1 MSGVSWPRENE
12 LNEVKEIVSAMA
24 GRGPEEVRV
33 VVSPYRI
40 CPLGAHID
48 HQGGT
53 VSAMTINKGILLGFI
68 PSDDTEVI
76 RPRCKCLSKWAYVVV
91 GSSSHQVL
99 RALMRAGCGFL
110 TCTTV
115 DSIHVCRVLQY
126 LILYVHK
133 SRFNDC
139 YTSFRTVQWRS
150 KVQIFALI
158 QTYFAYEKS
167 KFNTS
172 KLDGVDKLQQPKP
185 IRKKGEPH
193 ATDSPKLQET
203 DLSRPPQRTNH
214 LEEDRASKDTYVV
227 LKVLIVQASALL
239 LLLIENEYLGLKN
252 GILDQSAILLSS
264 HGFLTHMN
272 CKTKEHKLIPSP
284 KLNDEQSDFQKSYKI
299 LLAFSGLKNALT
311 NSPGYNLRVVECHE
325 AARILLNASGND
337 KLEPRLCNGQYL
349 DITIYFEFD
358 SSLFY
363 CIVTLITNLFFLT
376 VDPEAYDTHKPINLI
391 NISGLEAW
399 ASGNL
404 KEFGK
409 LISASGL
416 SSIQN
421 YECGCEP
428 LKQLYEI
435 LLKAPGV
442 YGTRFS
448 GAGFRGCCLA
458 FVDANLAE
466 EAVTFVTEEYR
477 KAQPKL
483 ANQIVTEKA
492 ALICEAGDCAHF
504 AILHVDFATNMETP
518 NLSISLFF
526 IVLYEIHRFCAG
538 VAALN
543 IGVQTADSAISL
555 GKGCSRKCESEFC
568 SVPPFLRYGKYCGLL
583 YSGCPGEK
591 PCDGL
596 DACCMKHDA
605 CIQAKNNDYLSQECS
620 QKFISCMNHFKA
632 GARTFKGN
640 KCKVNEVIEV
650 ISVVMEA
657 ALLAGRAL
665 HKP

>member
-12 LNEVKEIVSAMA
+12 LNEIKEIVSAMA

-76 RPRCKCLSKWAYVVV
+76 LHSGQFKGEVRFS
-91 GSSSHQVL
+91 
-99 RALMRAGCGFL
+99 
-110 TCTTV
+110 V
-115 DSIHVCRVLQY
+115 DEV
-126 LILYVHK
+126 
-133 SRFNDC
+133 
-139 YTSFRTVQWRS
+139 
-150 KVQIFALI
+150 
-158 QTYFAYEKS
+158 
-167 KFNTS
+167 
-172 KLDGVDKLQQPKP
+172 QQPRP

-193 ATDSPKLQET
+193 ATDSPKLQEA
-203 DLSRPPQRTNH
+203 DNWGNFARGAVYALQSRGLSLTQGITGYICGSEGLDSSGLSSSAAAGVAYLLAFETANNLTMTPTENI
-214 LEEDRASKDTYVV
+214 EYDR
-227 LKVLIVQASALL
+227 
-239 LLLIENEYLGLKN
+239 LIENEYLGLKN

-272 CKTKEHKLIPSP
+272 CKTKEHKLVPSP
-284 KLNDEQSDFQKSYKI
+284 KQSDFHKSYKI
-299 LLAFSGLKNALT
+299 LLAFSGLRNALT

-325 AARILLNASGND
+325 AARILLKASGND
-337 KLEPRLCNGQYL
+337 NLEHRLCN
-349 DITIYFEFD
+349 
-358 SSLFY
+358 
-363 CIVTLITNLFFLT
+363 
-376 VDPEAYDTHKPINLI
+376 VDPEVYETHKGLLEPNLAKRAEHYFSE
-391 NISGLEAW
+391 NMRVMKGLEAW

-404 KEFGK
+404 EEFGK

-477 KAQPKL
+477 KAQPKH
-483 ANQIVTEKA
+483 ASQIFTEKA
-492 ALICEAGDCAHF
+492 ALICDAGDCA
-504 AILHVDFATNMETP
+504 
-518 NLSISLFF
+518 
-526 IVLYEIHRFCAG
+526 R
-538 VAALN
+538 
-543 IGVQTADSAISL
+543 
-555 GKGCSRKCESEFC
+555 
-568 SVPPFLRYGKYCGLL
+568 
-583 YSGCPGEK
+583 
-591 PCDGL
+591 
-596 DACCMKHDA
+596 
-605 CIQAKNNDYLSQECS
+605 
-620 QKFISCMNHFKA
+620 
-632 GARTFKGN
+632 
-640 KCKVNEVIEV
+640 VI
-650 ISVVMEA
+650 
-657 ALLAGRAL
+657 
-665 HKP
+665 

>member
-12 LNEVKEIVSAMA
+12 LNEIKEIVSAMA

-76 RPRCKCLSKWAYVVV
+76 
-91 GSSSHQVL
+91 L
-99 RALMRAGCGFL
+99 RSGQFKGEVRFS
-110 TCTTV
+110 V
-115 DSIHVCRVLQY
+115 DEV
-126 LILYVHK
+126 
-133 SRFNDC
+133 
-139 YTSFRTVQWRS
+139 
-150 KVQIFALI
+150 
-158 QTYFAYEKS
+158 
-167 KFNTS
+167 
-172 KLDGVDKLQQPKP
+172 QQPRP

-193 ATDSPKLQET
+193 ATDSPKLQEADNWGNFARGAVYALQSRGISLT
-203 DLSRPPQRTNH
+203 QGITGYICGSEGLDSSGLSSSAAAGVAYLLAFETANNLTMTPTENI
-214 LEEDRASKDTYVV
+214 EYDR
-227 LKVLIVQASALL
+227 
-239 LLLIENEYLGLKN
+239 LIENEYLGLKN

-272 CKTKEHKLIPSP
+272 CKTKEHKLVPSP
-284 KLNDEQSDFQKSYKI
+284 KQSDFHKSYKI
-299 LLAFSGLKNALT
+299 LLAFSGLRNALT

-325 AARILLNASGND
+325 AARILLKASGND
-337 KLEPRLCNGQYL
+337 NLEHRLCN
-349 DITIYFEFD
+349 
-358 SSLFY
+358 
-363 CIVTLITNLFFLT
+363 
-376 VDPEAYDTHKPINLI
+376 VDPEVYETHKGLLEPNLAKRAEHYFSE
-391 NISGLEAW
+391 NMRVMKGLEAW

-404 KEFGK
+404 EEFGK

-477 KAQPKL
+477 KAQPKH
-483 ANQIVTEKA
+483 ASQIFTEKA
-492 ALICEAGDCAHF
+492 ALICDAGDCA
-504 AILHVDFATNMETP
+504 
-518 NLSISLFF
+518 
-526 IVLYEIHRFCAG
+526 R
-538 VAALN
+538 
-543 IGVQTADSAISL
+543 
-555 GKGCSRKCESEFC
+555 
-568 SVPPFLRYGKYCGLL
+568 
-583 YSGCPGEK
+583 
-591 PCDGL
+591 
-596 DACCMKHDA
+596 
-605 CIQAKNNDYLSQECS
+605 
-620 QKFISCMNHFKA
+620 
-632 GARTFKGN
+632 
-640 KCKVNEVIEV
+640 VI
-650 ISVVMEA
+650 
-657 ALLAGRAL
+657 
-665 HKP
+665 